1 MYVINLNI
9 GSWNRSFYIVCI
21 KMFFFLI
28 NCVLKIWNN
37 GKLGGGGVFGWW
49 RVGIGLWG
57 SLYWKL
63 GKVGWVWIYKVIRR
77 L

>member
-37 GKLGGGGVFGWW
+37 GKLGGGVYLGDGELELDYGGVC
-49 RVGIGLWG
+49 IEN
-57 SLYWKL
+57 
-63 GKVGWVWIYKVIRR
+63 
-77 L
+77 